1 MRHYTAEMRALKA
14 LRVLL
19 SLLASIC
26 LWSTSAHAQV
36 FADDFGDGVP
46 SAYWQPVS
54 GNAALTMVERNGRLE
69 FTTTPAPALAS
80 KTFAGF
86 LAKNWSIR
94 TTSNFLAKVTVRN
107 TAGGV
112 TSATG
117 SWQSLAFGFSK
128 TGEPLTATGFP
139 GDARLWQTGARR
151 VNATTTYRW
160 VDYTKFGQFGET
172 ALAYAWY
179 ANLDF
184 PTEFYSTF
192 NGAYAFDLEFTTTV
206 FFRYQTSNDTLY
218 VSTVGYNDPEA
229 YYFAGFTGGQRHPV
243 SLALGGYA
251 VFPAAL
257 SGADSWID
265 TLRVDTGV
273 VDAAPGAVS
282 ASDGTFG
289 GKVRVTWT
297 AAPNASGYKV
307 FRQADGGE
315 LTQVAQLGPTA
326 LAYDDTTAAPVTSY
340 TYSVRTLVS
349 TGDGFQASDTG
360 WRNVATPT
368 GVAAS
373 DGTYTDKIRITWSPV
388 ESAVGYSVWR
398 AIGTDTPTL
407 IGSTSGV
414 DGTTYDDTTPAIAT
428 TYIYSVKAI
437 TALGSTERSATDA
450 GVRAPAAPAGVAA
463 SDGTYGGKIRVSWTP
478 LTGATG
484 YKVFRRTSDGT
495 AVLIATV
502 VGGAVAFYDDF
513 AAPATLVQ
521 YLYSVKSTT
530 VATDSAASAED
541 SGWRTILAPTLTCS
555 AGSSLTSVGITWA
568 SITSATGYELY
579 RAAPGGTATLLATL
593 GTVNSYTDETAEPL
607 VNYAYTAKSLHALG
621 ASPVGLTPAS
631 GWRNVAGPS
640 SIAAS
645 DGLYPGRVNI
655 AWSAVTGATGYTVWR
670 KLSSDAAAPTLL
682 ATIQSASTL
691 LYDDT
696 TAVTGVS
703 YRYQAKA
710 THALGSTPLGEGDNG
725 WRNAAAPTS
734 LVASD
739 GSFPARIRLTW
750 VQSPTASGYRVYR
763 QLGDAPAEAI
773 VTINGNSLV
782 TYDDL
787 TCARA
792 TIYSYTVRSLTALGE
807 GAPSNADTGWRN
819 VSAPTGVAASDG
831 TYTDK
836 VRITW
841 TPSDGASGYKVYR
854 QLGTALAT
862 QIGTIS
868 EGSATTWDD
877 TTAAVATTY
886 LYSLRAVCAL
896 GESAGVSNSD
906 AGVRAPAPP
915 TSVAASDGDFT
926 GKIRV
931 TWTPLDGA
939 TGYKIFRRLEGGTA
953 AQIGTV
959 TGGTTAF
966 YDDFTP
972 ERLQPYLYSVKVT
985 TTVADSAASGENAGW
1000 RNLTAP
1006 VLACTAGTSIAS
1018 VGVSWTALTG
1028 ATGYSIY
1035 RAAPGGASTLVATVG
1050 AVTAWTDETAEPL
1063 VNYAYTAKSL
1073 HALGASPVGL
1083 TPASGWRNVAGPS
1096 SIAASDGLYP
1106 GRVNIAWSAVTGATG
1121 YTVWRK
1127 LSSDAA
1133 APTLLATIQS
1143 ASTLLYDDTTA
1154 VTGVSYRYQAKA
1166 THALGSTPLGEGDN
1180 GWRNAAA
1187 PTSLVASDGSFPA
1200 RIRLTWVQ
1208 SPTASGYRVYRQL
1221 GDAPAEAIVTING
1234 NSLVTY
1240 DDLTCARATI
1250 YSYTVRSLT
1259 ALGEGA
1265 PSNADTGWRNV
1276 SAPTGVAASDGTY
1289 SDKVLVS
1296 WVAVDGATSY
1306 KVFRQIGTAAATQIG
1321 TVSGDGITSFEDTTN
1336 TALTVSSYTV
1346 QAVCAIG
1353 SGNAS
1358 AADSGWKNRPAPG
1371 SVVAT
1376 DGTYPTK
1383 VRVTW
1388 SAIYSATGYQ
1398 VFRKIGDAATVQIG
1412 TTSST
1417 TLLFDD
1423 STIAVGQVGL
1433 YTVKAVHALGT
1444 TAASAAD
1451 PGFRTPTLAASGA
1464 FGGEND
1470 GTGGVAELPTNGDD
1484 SATNAGDGSTGS
1496 GDANELGED
1505 ACTSDEVVTDARDPE
1520 VGSEGDAGCARI
1532 IERISAQSAT
1542 RDDGDETI
1550 ALLADTTGS
1559 GIADGCAIYQGD
1571 VDLSGTV
1578 DATDLVVF
1586 MDAWYRRNAFH
1597 GDVNRDGAINIIDFL
1612 EVSLR
1617 VEATTAT
1624 GVERAH

>member
-1 MRHYTAEMRALKA
+1 MRLDTAEMRALKA

-792 TIYSYTVRSLTALGE
+792 TV
-807 GAPSNADTGWRN
+807 
-819 VSAPTGVAASDG
+819 
-831 TYTDK
+831 
-836 VRITW
+836 
-841 TPSDGASGYKVYR
+841 
-854 QLGTALAT
+854 
-862 QIGTIS
+862 
-868 EGSATTWDD
+868 
-877 TTAAVATTY
+877 
-886 LYSLRAVCAL
+886 
-896 GESAGVSNSD
+896 
-906 AGVRAPAPP
+906 
-915 TSVAASDGDFT
+915 
-926 GKIRV
+926 
-931 TWTPLDGA
+931 
-939 TGYKIFRRLEGGTA
+939 
-953 AQIGTV
+953 
-959 TGGTTAF
+959 
-966 YDDFTP
+966 
-972 ERLQPYLYSVKVT
+972 
-985 TTVADSAASGENAGW
+985 
-1000 RNLTAP
+1000 
-1006 VLACTAGTSIAS
+1006 
-1018 VGVSWTALTG
+1018 
-1028 ATGYSIY
+1028 
-1035 RAAPGGASTLVATVG
+1035 
-1050 AVTAWTDETAEPL
+1050 
-1063 VNYAYTAKSL
+1063 
-1073 HALGASPVGL
+1073 
-1083 TPASGWRNVAGPS
+1083 
-1096 SIAASDGLYP
+1096 
-1106 GRVNIAWSAVTGATG
+1106 
-1121 YTVWRK
+1121 
-1127 LSSDAA
+1127 
-1133 APTLLATIQS
+1133 
-1143 ASTLLYDDTTA
+1143 
-1154 VTGVSYRYQAKA
+1154 
-1166 THALGSTPLGEGDN
+1166 
-1180 GWRNAAA
+1180 
-1187 PTSLVASDGSFPA
+1187 
-1200 RIRLTWVQ
+1200 
-1208 SPTASGYRVYRQL
+1208 
-1221 GDAPAEAIVTING
+1221 
-1234 NSLVTY
+1234 
-1240 DDLTCARATI
+1240 

-1451 PGFRTPTLAASGA
+1451 SGFRTPTLAASGA

-1532 IERISAQSAT
+1532 IERISAQLAT